1 MHGFT
6 QDLRYALR
14 GLRKNPGFTIVAV
27 LTLALGIGANTAIFS
42 VLNAVLLRPLPYHAP
57 EQLAMLWT
65 EIPTQALRQG
75 RSAYGDVEEWRRQSQ
90 TFADMAVTD
99 PVRPTLTTTTGSEQ
113 IRVSRVSSNYFS
125 LLGVQPAYGRTFSEK
140 EADERQRLALIS
152 HNFWQARFGGSGDA
166 IGASLVIDG
175 LPSRIIGVLP
185 AELQF
190 DDTEV
195 WEPHTLFP
203 DWETLRRARG
213 AGSWFVVARLPPG
226 VTFQQAQ
233 TEMNAIARRLGEQ
246 STASSQRGISVMP
259 LTLYVT
265 APSTR
270 LALWMLTAA
279 VSFVLIMA
287 IANVAGL
294 SLARSAGRDREI
306 AIRSALGASQT
317 HIVRQLIVES
327 VTLAV
332 LSGIASLFV
341 ALAGIRLILSLRP
354 GGLVR
359 MDEVRLDP
367 WGFGWALT
375 LSLLSGVLIGLAP
388 AITTLRRNLKP
399 AFQEGGR
406 GASGSAATRRVRRVL
421 VVAEFALA
429 IMLLVGA
436 GLLTRSLLNVQN
448 VDPGFSTKQVL
459 SLQLASPMF
468 PTTAQRVNYFER
480 VLEETKAVAGV
491 EKAAIAS
498 EFFIGGNP
506 DQFVMV
512 EGSTRPAPERVRFR
526 RDEITA
532 DFFETVG
539 TPVLRGRAFSAVD
552 GANAPKV
559 AIINDMMARRLWP
572 GQDAV
577 GRRFKLGSADA
588 NSPWFTVVG
597 VVGDMRR
604 QGPEQDPIPQMFES
618 LAQNPSRLVTL
629 LVRTS
634 ADPSRMMAVV
644 QAAARQV
651 ERDAPVYGA
660 TTLEDRLNR
669 FHEQRRFQTSLLIA
683 FALVALLLAA
693 VGIYGLIRFSI
704 ATRMREISI
713 RIAVGAQR
721 SDILRMILREGLT
734 LSIIGLALGL
744 VGAVWLGQLL
754 SGLVFGITVG
764 DPVTFVAVSALL
776 TAVAAA
782 ACYMPARRAARI
794 DPVVAL
800 KYE

>member
-1 MHGFT
+1 MHGFGH
-6 QDLRYALR
+6 DLRYALR
-14 GLRKNPGFTIVAV
+14 GLRKNPSFTIVAV
-27 LTLALGIGANTAIFS
+27 LTLALGIGANTAVFS

-57 EQLAMLWT
+57 EQLAMLWS
-65 EIPTQALRQG
+65 EIPTQGLREG
-75 RSAYGDVEEWRRQSQ
+75 RSNYGDVEQWRAESK
-90 TFADMAVTD
+90 TFADMAVFD
-99 PVRPTLTTTTGSEQ
+99 SVRLTLTGASGSEQ
-113 IRVSRVSSNYFS
+113 ISVNRVSPNIFA
-125 LLGVQPAYGRTFSEK
+125 LLGVQPSHGRTFSK
-140 EADERQRLALIS
+140 VEADERQRVALIS
-152 HNFWQARFGGSGDA
+152 HRFWQTRFGGSLDA
-166 IGASLVIDG
+166 IGATLVLDRF
-175 LPSRIIGVLP
+175 PSRIIGILP

-190 DDTEV
+190 DNDDV

-203 DWETLRRARG
+203 DWERLRVARG
-213 AGSWFVVARLPPG
+213 AGFWSVVARLRPG
-226 VTFQQAQ
+226 VTFEQAQ
-233 TEMNAIARRLGEQ
+233 AEMSAIARRVDEQ
-246 STASSQRGISVMP
+246 SPAGGARGISVVP
-259 LTLYVT
+259 LGLHVT
-265 APSTR
+265 GSSTR
-270 LALWMLTAA
+270 LALWMLTGA

-287 IANVAGL
+287 IANIAGL

-306 AIRSALGASQT
+306 AIRSALGASRT

-354 GGLVR
+354 GGLAR
-359 MDEVRLDP
+359 IDEVRLDP

-388 AITTLRRNLKP
+388 ALTTTRRNLKP

-406 GASGSAATRRVRRVL
+406 GASGGAATRRIRRVL

-448 VDPGFSTKQVL
+448 VDPGFSTERVL
-459 SLQLASPMF
+459 SLQLASPIF
-468 PTTAQRVNYFER
+468 PTPAQRVNYFER
-480 VLEETKAVAGV
+480 VLEQTKAVAGV

-506 DQFVMV
+506 EQAVTV
-512 EGSTRPAPERVRFR
+512 EGSTRGASELVRFR
-526 RDEITA
+526 RDEVTG

-539 TPVLRGRAFSAVD
+539 TPLLRGRTFSAAD

-559 AIINDMMARRLWP
+559 AIVNDMMARRLWP

-577 GRRFKLGSADA
+577 GRRFKLGTSDT
-588 NSPWFTVVG
+588 PWFAVVG

-604 QGPEQDPIPQMFES
+604 QGPEHDPIPQMFES

-634 ADPSRMMAVV
+634 TDPSRMMAAV

-651 ERDAPVYGA
+651 EKDAPVYGV
-660 TTLEDRLNR
+660 TTLENRLSQFNA
-669 FHEQRRFQTSLLIA
+669 QRRFQTSLLIA

-693 VGIYGLIRFSI
+693 VGIYGLMSYSI
-704 ATRMREISI
+704 ATRIREISI

-721 SDILRMILREGLT
+721 RDILQMILREGLS
-734 LSIIGLALGL
+734 LSLTGLALGL
-744 VGAVWLGQLL
+744 TGALWLGQLL
-754 SGLVFGITVG
+754 SGFVFGITAT
-764 DPVTFVAVSALL
+764 DPLTFVAVSVLL
-776 TAVAAA
+776 TSVAAA
-782 ACYMPARRAARI
+782 ACYFPARGAARVN
-794 DPVVAL
+794 PLVGL

>member
-14 GLRKNPGFTIVAV
+14 GLRKNPSFTIVAV

-99 PVRPTLTTTTGSEQ
+99 PVRPTLTTLTGSEQ
-113 IRVSRVSSNYFS
+113 IRVSRISSNYFS
-125 LLGVQPAYGRTFSEK
+125 LLGVRPAYGRTFSEK
-140 EADERQRLALIS
+140 EAGERQRLALIS

-213 AGSWFVVARLPPG
+213 AGSWFVVARLRPG

-233 TEMNAIARRLGEQ
+233 TEMNAIARRLDEQ
-246 STASSQRGISVMP
+246 SPASSQRGISVMP

-317 HIVRQLIVES
+317 HIVRQLMVES

-468 PTTAQRVNYFER
+468 PTPAQRVNYFER

-512 EGSTRPAPERVRFR
+512 EGSTRPAPERMRFR

-539 TPVLRGRAFSAVD
+539 TPVLRGRTFSAAD

-634 ADPSRMMAVV
+634 ADPSRMVAGV

-651 ERDAPVYGA
+651 EKGAPVYGA

-721 SDILRMILREGLT
+721 SDIFRMILREGLT

-744 VGAVWLGQLL
+744 VGAVWLGRLL
-754 SGLVFGITVG
+754 SGLVFGITVA

-782 ACYMPARRAARI
+782 ACYMPARRAGRI
-794 DPVVAL
+794 NPIVAL